1 METNCVHSTR
11 LKRWKCFRFEPY
23 LKVGILLAY
32 DGPLRD
38 GIDLAKVGSESQ
50 KRAQTFALIGN
61 SDGVWQLVSLRCS
74 AQHTV

>member
-38 GIDLAKVGSESQ
+38 GIDLAKVDSGVPKEGSDIC
-50 KRAQTFALIGN
+50 AH
-61 SDGVWQLVSLRCS
+61 WQ
-74 AQHTV
+74 Q